1 MSTSVEQQIRSLTDA
16 QRFAAIIEYSD
27 DAIISKDL
35 NGIITTW
42 NPGAERIFGYSAE
55 EVIGKPITILIPPD
69 RQDEEPFILNQIRRG
84 ERVDHYETVRRR
96 KDGTYIDISLTV
108 SPIKDVQGN
117 ITGASKIARDI
128 TERKRTDAQIATLA
142 REAEHRAKNLL
153 AVVQAVVSL
162 SQSSTPEGL
171 KASIDGRIRALA
183 HVHDLFVQSRW
194 AGANLRHLVEEEL
207 SPYLRTGRHMGLE
220 GPVVLLQ
227 REVAQTVAVAVH
239 ELATNAAKYGA
250 LSQEQGHV
258 DVAWSQTEDGSLII
272 RWTESGG
279 PHVYT
284 PSRGGFGTR
293 VINSMMQAINGKVHF
308 NWRPEGLDCRI
319 VLPAYGES
327 QTDETGKGGP
337 PQNKPPCAERFGQ
350 EAFTSVPANKV

>member
-27 DAIISKDL
+27 DAIISKEL

-84 ERVDHYETVRRR
+84 ERVDYYETVRRR
-96 KDGTYIDISLTV
+96 KDGAYIDISLTV

-162 SQSSTPEGL
+162 SQSSTPEGSRPLLMAGSGRSRTSMTYSSSRAGPEPTYAIWSRKSYRLTCAPVGTWAL
-171 KASIDGRIRALA
+171 KA
-183 HVHDLFVQSRW
+183 RW
-194 AGANLRHLVEEEL
+194 FCYSARLLR
-207 SPYLRTGRHMGLE
+207 
-220 GPVVLLQ
+220 LLP
-227 REVAQTVAVAVH
+227 
-239 ELATNAAKYGA
+239 
-250 LSQEQGHV
+250 
-258 DVAWSQTEDGSLII
+258 SL
-272 RWTESGG
+272 
-279 PHVYT
+279 
-284 PSRGGFGTR
+284 
-293 VINSMMQAINGKVHF
+293 
-308 NWRPEGLDCRI
+308 
-319 VLPAYGES
+319 
-327 QTDETGKGGP
+327 
-337 PQNKPPCAERFGQ
+337 
-350 EAFTSVPANKV
+350 FTSWRQTPLSMVRCSICAARCTRNFLV